1 MPSQR
6 PLSRNPF
13 LDQPVAARP
22 VDNLAAPAGPDK
34 TQSLTAE
41 DIFVRFHLSPSR
53 STTWSRVP
61 NCSLSL
67 SLSLLAVWSQRDQT
81 VLTKVF
87 ISI

>member
-13 LDQPVAARP
+13 LDQPLAPRP

-41 DIFVRFHLSPSR
+41 DIFVRFHLSPSLLR
-53 STTWSRVP
+53 HSRVYRTT
-61 NCSLSL
+61 
-67 SLSLLAVWSQRDQT
+67 LSLLV
-81 VLTKVF
+81 V
-87 ISI
+87 